1 MKHLQQLFKNYL
13 LTPMI
18 CVTKSLDTSTIVEKS
33 WEHPSTLSSM
43 RRDTYDVSIV
53 NPMNPYSST
62 GLNTAYPWHRNTSCP
77 DHDHM
82 SCPNRERANLSA
94 LTRLVK
100 IFTVGQANSAGL
112 SSTHLKIRRS
122 RDSTHWYSIR
132 EGVWQISCTIYFQE
146 NSDQKKMTLDLT
158 PVLHE

>member
-13 LTPMI
+13 LTPI
-18 CVTKSLDTSTIVEKS
+18 FVSTKSWDTSTIVKKS

-43 RRDTYDVSIV
+43 RRDTYDVPIV
-53 NPMNPYSST
+53 NPMSPYSST
-62 GLNTAYPWHRNTSCP
+62 GLNTAYPRHRNTSCP

-82 SCPNRERANLSA
+82 SRPNRDRANLSA

-100 IFTVGQANSAGL
+100 IFTVGQTNSSGL

-122 RDSTHWYSIR
+122 HDSTHWYYIR
-132 EGVWQISCTIYFQE
+132 EDLWLISCTI
-146 NSDQKKMTLDLT
+146 
-158 PVLHE
+158 